1 MDIKAEIAFQEA
13 MEEVNDLNKRLIFER
28 SIRKQLEQEKSQIN
42 TQIEDAKEKQKEIE
56 AQKSEAMK
64 SRMKG

>member
-28 SIRKQLEQEKSQIN
+28 SIRKQLEQEV
-42 TQIEDAKEKQKEIE
+42 EKLLKEIE
-56 AQKSEAMK
+56 DLKQEK
-64 SRMKG
+64 